1 LSAAGWIIS
10 VIRCGRR
17 FCPRFT
23 IGKCPS
29 RRKFADYQEKK
40 SLNSCVI
47 SAVTWHTNCA
57 IARSMEPN
65 RELFMEQQEVQD
77 VEVTIN
83 EVISVLRE
91 ADTATAVNPRETHI
105 LAAYM
110 LCRLFGSEG
119 ICSRSWH

>member
-1 LSAAGWIIS
+1 
-10 VIRCGRR
+10 
-17 FCPRFT
+17 
-23 IGKCPS
+23 
-29 RRKFADYQEKK
+29 
-40 SLNSCVI
+40 
-47 SAVTWHTNCA
+47 
-57 IARSMEPN
+57 
-65 RELFMEQQEVQD
+65 MEQQEVQD

-91 ADTATAVNPRETHI
+91 NNAATAVNQREANI

>member
-1 LSAAGWIIS
+1 
-10 VIRCGRR
+10 
-17 FCPRFT
+17 
-23 IGKCPS
+23 
-29 RRKFADYQEKK
+29 
-40 SLNSCVI
+40 
-47 SAVTWHTNCA
+47 
-57 IARSMEPN
+57 
-65 RELFMEQQEVQD
+65 MEQQDVQD

-91 ADTATAVNPRETHI
+91 NNAATAVNQRETNI